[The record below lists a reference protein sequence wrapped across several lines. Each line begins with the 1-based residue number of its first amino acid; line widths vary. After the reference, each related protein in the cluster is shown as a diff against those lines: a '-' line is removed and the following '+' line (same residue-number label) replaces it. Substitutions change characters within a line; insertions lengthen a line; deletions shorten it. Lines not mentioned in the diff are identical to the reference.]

1 MIAIDTNV
9 LVRILVDDPDAP
21 DQCRQARELLLAHGS
36 AWIVQIVLVETIWV
50 LESAYG
56 FGRTEILN
64 VIERIRE
71 NPALELEAVDRLD
84 AALTLYRDG
93 ATDFADS
100 LILVA
105 AMQRRLILHTFDRKL
120 ARMSGAQRIAPIDP
134 G

>member
-9 LVRILVDDPDAP
+9 LVRVLVDDPDAP
-21 DQCRQARELLLAHGS
+21 DQCQQARELLLTHGS
-36 AWIVQIVLVETIWV
+36 AWIAQIVLVETVWV

-64 VIERIRE
+64 VVERIRE

-84 AALTLYRDG
+84 AALALYRNST
-93 ATDFADS
+93 ADFADG

-105 AMQRRLILHTFDRKL
+105 AMQRRLVLHTFDQKP
-120 ARMSGAQRIAPIDP
+120 ARLNGAQRIAST
-134 G
+134 